1 MTLTTPRICVVGS
14 INVDTTYRLSSL
26 PAPGET
32 ALAAH
37 SFVAP
42 GGKGANQ
49 ATAAAVSGSETVFV
63 GCVGEDEYGRMARHS
78 LAAAGVDVSHLVSVP
93 DAPTGTAVLLVDDEG
108 ENVIVVDPGANH
120 RIDPAALAAHLPAAQ
135 YDVILVQLEV
145 NLDAVVAAAGAKG
158 TGALIVNPAPMP
170 ASRDLLDHVL
180 AHADVLVPNRP
191 ELARLAGTPVPRDAF
206 ELDQCVARL
215 DAAGA
220 VVVTLGSAGAAVYAQ
235 GSRGPGVL
243 VDPVLVDSV
252 DTTGAGDAFCGAFAH
267 FFARDG
273 DVLAAARRAN
283 ELAALSTTV
292 RGARITPELV
302 AAADRRPASGAP
314 VRSS

>member
-1 MTLTTPRICVVGS
+1 MTLTATRICVVGS
-14 INVDTTYRLSSL
+14 INVDTTYRLPSL
-26 PAPGET
+26 PTQGET

-49 ATAAAVSGSETVFV
+49 ATAAAVSGSDTVFV
-63 GCVGEDEYGRMARHS
+63 GCVGDDEHGRLARHS
-78 LAAAGVDVSHLVSVP
+78 LAAAGVDVSHLVSVSE
-93 DAPTGTAVLLVDDEG
+93 APTGTAVLLVDDEG

-120 RIDPAALAAHLPAAQ
+120 RIDPVALAAHLPAAR

-158 TGALIVNPAPMP
+158 TAALVVNPAPMP
-170 ASRDLLDHVL
+170 ASRDLLDQVL

-191 ELARLAGTPVPRDAF
+191 ELARLAGTPVPRDAA
-206 ELDQCVARL
+206 ELDRCVARL
-215 DAAGA
+215 DVAGA
-220 VVVTLGSAGAAVYAQ
+220 VVVTLGSAGVAVYPQ
-235 GSRGPGVL
+235 GSRGPAVL
-243 VDPVLVDSV
+243 VDPVHVDAV
-252 DTTGAGDAFCGAFAH
+252 DTTGAGDAFCGALAH
-267 FFARDG
+267 FFASDG

-292 RGARITPELV
+292 RGARITPALA

-314 VRSS
+314 ARSS

>member
-1 MTLTTPRICVVGS
+1 
-14 INVDTTYRLSSL
+14 
-26 PAPGET
+26 
-32 ALAAH
+32 
-37 SFVAP
+37 
-42 GGKGANQ
+42 
-49 ATAAAVSGSETVFV
+49 
-63 GCVGEDEYGRMARHS
+63 
-78 LAAAGVDVSHLVSVP
+78 
-93 DAPTGTAVLLVDDEG
+93 
-108 ENVIVVDPGANH
+108 
-120 RIDPAALAAHLPAAQ
+120 
-135 YDVILVQLEV
+135 
-145 NLDAVVAAAGAKG
+145 
-158 TGALIVNPAPMP
+158 
-170 ASRDLLDHVL
+170 
-180 AHADVLVPNRP
+180 
-191 ELARLAGTPVPRDAF
+191 VPRDAG